1 MANRLKLD
9 FSLQYSD
16 ERAQFLEQYLA
27 GETFSKQPPTE
38 EELETMGNYVLWGK
52 DRKTG
57 LNAKQEG
64 LVPLSSRSKD
74 WDNDAKCESLDA
86 LMESPAFNEASLE
99 TLDAPQIKTKRE
111 VFSREDALKKCP
123 DFLKEAFLTLFAAID
138 ELDLKINYYEIQH
151 GRRIKEPREEL
162 LHKFSDVQKAEFQEC
177 VTHWNQFMY
186 LKQRHQL
193 IEMRRQQYTLKDS
206 YSTQLLP
213 SMTPYVNEPI
223 EPADFDAEIEVLPL
237 GTFNKSYAANLIFK
251 EWDKLNPSSYSDEAL
266 KIVSDFYWKKHNYQ
280 PTGQQLFID
289 FRNLEHVYQIFQAFY
304 ELDNTKGEDRIENHT
319 VYLLKALEYYVKA
332 ADLNDIQRDIL
343 NMKLKK
349 VKNTDIAITINK
361 QYQKSYTP
369 NYISTIF
376 RQRII
381 PKINE
386 AAEYHAKIISNLFFP
401 EEFKTCT
408 CCGRTLLKDA
418 ENFTRKTRSKDG
430 YTTRCKKCEK
440 IARNKEKNE

>member
-1 MANRLKLD
+1 
-9 FSLQYSD
+9 
-16 ERAQFLEQYLA
+16 
-27 GETFSKQPPTE
+27 
-38 EELETMGNYVLWGK
+38 
-52 DRKTG
+52 
-57 LNAKQEG
+57 
-64 LVPLSSRSKD
+64 
-74 WDNDAKCESLDA
+74 
-86 LMESPAFNEASLE
+86 
-99 TLDAPQIKTKRE
+99 
-111 VFSREDALKKCP
+111 
-123 DFLKEAFLTLFAAID
+123 
-138 ELDLKINYYEIQH
+138 
-151 GRRIKEPREEL
+151 
-162 LHKFSDVQKAEFQEC
+162 
-177 VTHWNQFMY
+177 
-186 LKQRHQL
+186 
-193 IEMRRQQYTLKDS
+193 MRRQQYTLKDS

-251 EWDKLNPSSYSDEAL
+251 EWDKLNPSNYSDEAL

-440 IARNKEKNE
+440 IARNKEKK

>member
-16 ERAQFLEQYLA
+16 ERAQFLEQYLT
-27 GETFSKQPPTE
+27 GDVFSERPPTE

-57 LNAKQEG
+57 LNAKQAG
-64 LVPLSSRSKD
+64 LVPLASRSKD

-86 LMESPAFNEASLE
+86 LMESPAFNEASLG

-111 VFSREDALKKCP
+111 VFSREEALKKCP
-123 DFLKEAFLTLFAAID
+123 DFLKETFLTLFAAID

-162 LHKFSDVQKAEFQEC
+162 LRKFSDAQKAEFQEC

-193 IEMRRQQYTLKDS
+193 VEMRRQQYTLKDS

-213 SMTPYVNEPI
+213 SIMPYINEST
-223 EPADFDAEIEVLPL
+223 EPADFDAGIEVLPL
-237 GTFNKSYAANLIFK
+237 GTFNKSYAANLVFK
-251 EWDKLNPSSYSDEAL
+251 EWDKLNPNNYSDEAL
-266 KIVSDFYWKKHNYQ
+266 KVVSDFYWQKHNYQ

-349 VKNTDIAITINK
+349 MKNTDIAITINK

>member
-27 GETFSKQPPTE
+27 GEIFSKQPPTE

-57 LNAKQEG
+57 LNAKQAG

-408 CCGRTLLKDA
+408 CCGRTLLKDT

-440 IARNKEKNE
+440 IVRNKEKK